1 LNRNVSVPAANPEPA
16 QRTCFVRF
24 FFVALFLRGV
34 RKLPKDCLIFIES
47 LENADKIHAMQYEFK
62 DKNITVMGL
71 GLFGG
76 GVGVAQFLAKQ
87 GARVTV
93 TDLRNATELSSSIK
107 QLEGLPISY
116 KLGGHS
122 EEDFI
127 NGDMVVVN
135 PAVPKNS
142 KFIEI
147 ARNNRVQVDTEI
159 NIFFKLCPAPIIGIT
174 GSNGKSTTT
183 ALTGNILQE
192 TSRRTWVG
200 GNIGKS
206 LLSDLEEIKPSDIV
220 VLELSSFQLE
230 EFNSTKKS
238 PHISIVTNISPNHL
252 DRYADM
258 DEYIQAK
265 KNIIL
270 HQDSGD
276 YAILNY
282 DDPELK
288 RWKNDCKGHILW
300 YSAKQTMT
308 DGAFVKGNDIVVS
321 LNGQS
326 MVIPCVS
333 RIKIPGIHNL
343 QNVLAASCA
352 AYLAGAREE
361 HIEKA
366 ITAFTGLEH
375 RLEFVREVNGV
386 RYYNDSKATT
396 PESSIAAITA
406 FQAQVILIA
415 GGYDKGSSF
424 EEFAETCARNTKA
437 VVLIGKTAG
446 KIQELILEK
455 KVKKA
460 TPLIYTQ
467 KTLEEAFRQANTM
480 AKSGDVVLLS
490 PACASYDMFLNY
502 EERGRKFKD
511 MVQAI
516 RASSGL

>member
-1 LNRNVSVPAANPEPA
+1 
-16 QRTCFVRF
+16 
-24 FFVALFLRGV
+24 
-34 RKLPKDCLIFIES
+34 
-47 LENADKIHAMQYEFK
+47 MQYEFK

-159 NIFFKLCPAPIIGIT
+159 NMFFKLCPAPIIGIT

-183 ALTGNILQE
+183 TLTGNILQE

-230 EFNSTKKS
+230 GLNDAKKS
-238 PHISIVTNISPNHL
+238 PHISILTNISPNHL
-252 DRYADM
+252 DRYVSM
-258 DEYIQAK
+258 KEYIQAK
-265 KNIIL
+265 KAIIL

-282 DDPELK
+282 DDPELRMWEK
-288 RWKNDCKGHILW
+288 DCKGHILW
-300 YSAKQTMT
+300 YSAKQALAN
-308 DGAFVKGNDIVVS
+308 GVFIKSNELIISV
-321 LNGQS
+321 NGQNTA
-326 MVIPCVS
+326 IPCVS
-333 RIKIPGIHNL
+333 SVKIPGIHNL

-424 EEFAETCARNTKA
+424 REFAKTCARNTKA

-455 KVKKA
+455 KGTKE
-460 TPLIYTQ
+460 TPSIFLQ
-467 KTLEEAFRQANTM
+467 KTFEEAFRQANAL

-511 MVQAI
+511 MAKV
-516 RASSGL
+516 L

>member
-1 LNRNVSVPAANPEPA
+1 
-16 QRTCFVRF
+16 
-24 FFVALFLRGV
+24 
-34 RKLPKDCLIFIES
+34 
-47 LENADKIHAMQYEFK
+47 MQYEFK
-62 DKNITVMGL
+62 NKKITVMGL

-76 GVGVAQFLAKQ
+76 GVGVAQFLARQ
-87 GARVTV
+87 GANVTV
-93 TDLRNATELSSSIK
+93 TDLRNTAELSSSMK

-127 NGDMVVVN
+127 NADIVIVN

-142 KFIEI
+142 KFIQI

-183 ALTGNILQE
+183 TLTGKILEE
-192 TSRRTWVG
+192 TQRKTWIG

-206 LLSDLEEIKPSDIV
+206 LLEYLEEMKPADIV

-230 EFNSTKKS
+230 ELNHTKKS
-238 PHISIVTNISPNHL
+238 PHLSVVTNISPNHL
-252 DRYADM
+252 DRHTNM

-265 KNIIL
+265 KAIIL
-270 HQDSGD
+270 HQNSRD

-282 DDPELK
+282 DDTELR
-288 RWKNDCKGHILW
+288 RWKNDCNGHVLW
-300 YSAKQTMT
+300 YSAKQALAN
-308 DGAFVKGNDIVVS
+308 GAFIKSNDLIISV
-321 LNGQS
+321 NGQNTA
-326 MVIPCVS
+326 IPCVS
-333 RIKIPGIHNL
+333 SVKIPGIHNL

-352 AYLAGAREE
+352 AYLAGARRQ

-366 ITAFTGLEH
+366 ITTFTGLEH

-396 PESSIAAITA
+396 PESSIAAVTA

-424 EEFAETCARNTKA
+424 GEFAGACAQHTKV

-446 KIQELILEK
+446 KIKELILK
-455 KVKKA
+455 KKGSGEI
-460 TPLIYTQ
+460 PSIFML
-467 KTLEEAFRQANTM
+467 KTFEEAFRQANAL
-480 AKSGDVVLLS
+480 AKAGDVILLS

-511 MVQAI
+511 MVKV
-516 RASSGL
+516 L